1 MLTTIQQYIDIRYIL
16 SSLPAFQ
23 SALGLTL
30 LIALAAVG
38 LSLVWGLVLV
48 GPRMSRRRWI
58 SIPVRAYVEVMRN
71 TPLPLQLYIVFF
83 GLPLVG
89 IYLSGFLSGV
99 VAITAQHG
107 AFLSETFR
115 GAIESVSSSQ
125 RQAAK
130 ALGMSQLQSMRLVI
144 LPQAL
149 LKVIPPIGNQ
159 IIMLIKDTSLV
170 SAIGVAEL
178 TMTGNM
184 LLDRSAASFEIFVV
198 IAMIYLAVTSLVGMF
213 LRFIETHY
221 RARQ

>member
-1 MLTTIQQYIDIRYIL
+1 
-16 SSLPAFQ
+16 
-23 SALGLTL
+23 
-30 LIALAAVG
+30 
-38 LSLVWGLVLV
+38 
-48 GPRMSRRRWI
+48 MSRWRWL
-58 SIPVRAYVEVMRN
+58 SIPVRAYIEVMRN

-99 VAITAQHG
+99 IAITAQHG
-107 AFLSETFR
+107 AFLCEMYR

-125 RQAAK
+125 RQASK

-144 LPQAL
+144 LPQAI

-159 IIMLIKDTSLV
+159 LVILLKDTSLV

-178 TMTGNM
+178 TMTGKM
-184 LLDRSAASFEIFVV
+184 LLERSAASFEIFIL
-198 IAMIYLAVTSLVGMF
+198 IAIIYLALTSSLGVV
-213 LRFIETHY
+213 LRFVETHY

>member
-1 MLTTIQQYIDIRYIL
+1 MLETIQQYIDVRYIF

-30 LIALAAVG
+30 LIALSAMG
-38 LSLVWGLVLV
+38 LALVWGLVLV
-48 GPRMSRRRWI
+48 GPRMSRRRWL

-71 TPLPLQLYIVFF
+71 TPLPVQLYMIFF

-89 IYLSGFLSGV
+89 IFLSGFLSGV
-99 VAITAQHG
+99 IAITAQHG
-107 AFLSETFR
+107 AFLSETYR

-130 ALGMSQLQSMRLVI
+130 ALGMSHLQSMRFVI

-149 LKVIPPIGNQ
+149 LKVMPPIGNQ
-159 IIMLIKDTSLV
+159 LIILIKDTSLV

-184 LLDRSAASFEIFVV
+184 LLERSAASFEIFFL
-198 IAMIYLAVTSLVGMF
+198 IALIYLAITSVVGLL
-213 LRFIETHY
+213 LRFFETHY

>member
-1 MLTTIQQYIDIRYIL
+1 MLLTIQQYIDVRYIL

-30 LIALAAVG
+30 LIALAALV

-48 GPRMSRRRWI
+48 GLRMSGRRWL

-71 TPLPLQLYIVFF
+71 TPLPLQLYIIFF
-83 GLPLVG
+83 GLPLIG
-89 IYLSGFLSGV
+89 IFLSGFLSGV
-99 VAITAQHG
+99 LAIMAQHG

-125 RQAAK
+125 RQASK
-130 ALGMSQLQSMRLVI
+130 ALGMTQRQSLQLVI

-149 LKVIPPIGNQ
+149 LKVIPPVGNQ

-198 IAMIYLAVTSLVGMF
+198 IAMIYLAVTSLVGMI
-213 LRFIETHY
+213 LRFVETQY
-221 RARQ
+221 RTRQ

>member
-1 MLTTIQQYIDIRYIL
+1 MLLTIQQYIDVRYIL

-30 LIALAAVG
+30 LIALAALV

-48 GPRMSRRRWI
+48 GLRMSGRRWL

-71 TPLPLQLYIVFF
+71 TPLPLQLYIIFF
-83 GLPLVG
+83 GLPLIG
-89 IYLSGFLSGV
+89 IFLSGFLSGV
-99 VAITAQHG
+99 LAIMAQHG

-125 RQAAK
+125 RQASK
-130 ALGMSQLQSMRLVI
+130 ALGMTQRQSMQLVI

-184 LLDRSAASFEIFVV
+184 LLDRSAASFEIFLV
-198 IAMIYLAVTSLVGMF
+198 IAMIYLAVTSLVGIF
-213 LRFIETHY
+213 LRLVETHF